1 MSWGGVVTEILSF
14 TPCYRNWDKLRL
26 YGGLLL
32 PATTWIHLVCL
43 LQTTFVNGGVFVI
56 PLYLCQLDLLASLWF
71 KCSFVLLPCQ
81 QYKFTAVHWNKKK
94 IKLDRRYENGLLI
107 AFLSDLF
114 GTVYASKSGG
124 RFGICKSLR
133 CVAHCAVEQF
143 ENGANFVWGDQLL
156 ERFCNGTSFME
167 AFELWCYT
175 TVFAASSVMK

>member
-1 MSWGGVVTEILSF
+1 MFSCIA
-14 TPCYRNWDKLRL
+14 PM
-26 YGGLLL
+26 
-32 PATTWIHLVCL
+32 PAIQIH
-43 LQTTFVNGGVFVI
+43 
-56 PLYLCQLDLLASLWF
+56 
-71 KCSFVLLPCQ
+71 CSALKQ
-81 QYKFTAVHWNKKK
+81 KK
-94 IKLDRRYENGLLI
+94 IKLDRRYESGLLM

-114 GTVYASKSGG
+114 GTVSASKSGG

-175 TVFAASSVMK
+175 TVFTASSVMK